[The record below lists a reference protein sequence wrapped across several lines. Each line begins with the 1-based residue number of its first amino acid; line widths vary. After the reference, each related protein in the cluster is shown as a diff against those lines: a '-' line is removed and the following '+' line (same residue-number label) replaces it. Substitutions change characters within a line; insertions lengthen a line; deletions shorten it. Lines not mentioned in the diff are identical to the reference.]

1 MTSLQAL
8 FKIYRDALFDHHPDV
23 RQICEDLA
31 NELKNGCQARDSQ
44 VVQDAH
50 SKLQKAI
57 NDLEILQLMKS
68 FTEQQGPLGKAMLQY
83 MQMVLEMAMYIRAV
97 RTANWE
103 LHLEATECFLKY
115 FFAHDKLNYARLI
128 PVYVA
133 DMKSL
138 SDSDPDI
145 YKEFIS
151 GNWVVNKNSI
161 PFCAIGADHALEQVN
176 RMMKVSGGLVGITQN
191 SNALAKFFLAAPE
204 LSNIANEANKMA
216 GLKSRKPETHHDLSD
231 AATSRQERDVS
242 ELTNTIRQFCDPFRN
257 DYDNIINIVTKAV
270 VTDIIQTHIIERN
283 SIGGNLLA
291 KFIEQRVVTNEVNL
305 WSPVKKQK
313 LQTWTANNKRVKV
326 KDGDKVIELTEDRS
340 LFARLLVVSKARNID
355 LQQNIGMFE
364 FTVVPRALFALDG
377 SLLHVTSK
385 SDLMEILESLPQ
397 QKDVEAMDTSDDTG
411 GDGRSAAIVDGM
423 AELQCLDKP

>member
-1 MTSLQAL
+1 MAHQDCDHIVLRPGELHTVMAQLRTIGTYIDSSGLDLCWVEADLYGTATVKQIIEGRHVKRAIQAHMTSLQAL
-8 FKIYRDALFDHHPDV
+8 FKIYGDVLFDHHPDV
-23 RQICEDLA
+23 RQKCEDLA

-44 VVQDAH
+44 LVQDAH

-57 NDLEILQLMKS
+57 NDLEILQLMKL

-138 SDSDPDI
+138 PDSDPDI
-145 YKEFIS
+145 YREFIS

-176 RMMKVSGGLVGITQN
+176 RMMNVSGGLVGITQN
-191 SNALAKFFLAAPE
+191 PNALAKFFLAAPE
-204 LSNIANEANKMA
+204 LSNIANEAHKMA

-242 ELTNTIRQFCDPFRN
+242 ELTNTIR
-257 DYDNIINIVTKAV
+257 
-270 VTDIIQTHIIERN
+270 
-283 SIGGNLLA
+283 
-291 KFIEQRVVTNEVNL
+291 
-305 WSPVKKQK
+305 
-313 LQTWTANNKRVKV
+313 
-326 KDGDKVIELTEDRS
+326 
-340 LFARLLVVSKARNID
+340 
-355 LQQNIGMFE
+355 
-364 FTVVPRALFALDG
+364 
-377 SLLHVTSK
+377 
-385 SDLMEILESLPQ
+385 
-397 QKDVEAMDTSDDTG
+397 
-411 GDGRSAAIVDGM
+411 
-423 AELQCLDKP
+423 